1 MDLDTFIVAV
11 FCAIDEELRE
21 LAAHERWRTRG
32 PRPRL
37 ADSEVLTMEAVGE
50 YLGID
55 TDRGL
60 YAYFRRHDGA
70 WFPALRRVHRTTFA
84 RQAANLWAVK
94 ERVWQRLVVGS
105 RTRRTSRWSTASR
118 CRSASS
124 PAPTAAGGSAARR
137 PTARTPSSARPSTGS
152 ASTSASAGPA

>member
-11 FCAIDEELRE
+11 YCAIDEALRD
-21 LAAHERWRTRG
+21 LAERERWRTRG

-60 YAYFRRHDGA
+60 YAYFRRHYGD

-94 ERVWQRLVVGS
+94 ERIW
-105 RTRRTSRWSTASR
+105 
-118 CRSASS
+118 
-124 PAPTAAGGSAARR
+124 
-137 PTARTPSSARPSTGS
+137 
-152 ASTSASAGPA
+152 